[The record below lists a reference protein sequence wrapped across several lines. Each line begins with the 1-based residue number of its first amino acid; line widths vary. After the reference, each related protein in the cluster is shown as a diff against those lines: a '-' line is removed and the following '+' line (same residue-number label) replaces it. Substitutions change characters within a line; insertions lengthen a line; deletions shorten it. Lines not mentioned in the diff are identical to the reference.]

1 MPRQIGHSI
10 YAHSRPDKS
19 GLRGILSLYLSYTDY
34 LNIDKIKPLK
44 ILCPACI
51 LFFILLFP
59 FSARALDVPK
69 LQGHINDYANMI
81 SPSAKVELEKELNSF
96 EQTDSTQIVIL
107 TIPSLEGEV
116 LEEFS
121 VKAAESWKIGQKG
134 KDNGIIITVAKQE
147 KKIRVEV
154 GRGLEGVLTDLA
166 AGRIVDL
173 VIEPSFKRSD
183 FDGGFIA
190 GVHSLIDA
198 SRGEFTVDKN
208 QLPQRKN
215 GIHSFFTILI
225 FGVIV
230 LLSIGSIS
238 RIFGGVSGAIGL
250 PAIIHLTLMPIGLI
264 SFIILSAAGLL
275 AGLFLPK
282 LFSSGGRYSSGGFL
296 SGGGYYGSGS
306 DFSGSGFGGFSG
318 GGGSFGGGGASGD
331 W

>member
-1 MPRQIGHSI
+1 MIFLCLVSCI
-10 YAHSRPDKS
+10 
-19 GLRGILSLYLSYTDY
+19 LYLVS
-34 LNIDKIKPLK
+34 
-44 ILCPACI
+44 CI
-51 LFFILLFP
+51 LLPVQAF
-59 FSARALDVPK
+59 ALDVPK
-69 LQGHINDYANMI
+69 LQGHVNDYANMI
-81 SPSAKVELEKELNSF
+81 SPSTKAALEKELNSF

-116 LEEFS
+116 LDEFS
-121 VKAAESWKIGQKG
+121 IKAAETWKIGQKG

-173 VIEPSFKRSD
+173 VIKPKFKRGD
-183 FDGGFIA
+183 FDGGFVA

-198 SRGEFTVDKN
+198 TRGEFKADKN
-208 QLPQRKN
+208 HLPKRKDN
-215 GIHSFFTILI
+215 IQSFLTVLI
-225 FGVIV
+225 FGGIV
-230 LLSIGSIS
+230 LLFIGSMS

-250 PAIIHLTLMPIGLI
+250 PALVHLALTPIGLI
-264 SFIILSAAGLL
+264 AFIILSAAGLL

-282 LFSSGGRYSSGGFL
+282 LFSSGSHSGGSFW

-306 DFSGSGFGGFSG
+306 GGFGGGSDFGGGFSSG
-318 GGGSFGGGGASGD
+318 GGGFGGGGASGD